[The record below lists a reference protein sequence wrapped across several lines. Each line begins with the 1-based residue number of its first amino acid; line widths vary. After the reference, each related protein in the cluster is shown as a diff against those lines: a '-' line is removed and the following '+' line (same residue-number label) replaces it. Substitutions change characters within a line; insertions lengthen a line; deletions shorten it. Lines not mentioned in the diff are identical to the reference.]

1 MNCRTVQVSFSAHLD
16 GLLSEE
22 ERHGLISHLDRC
34 HACESQFAQMVR
46 VRAAL
51 RRLPANVPPAQLST
65 SLQVMA
71 SKERVRRQYAGVS
84 ASDRF
89 RLWVDN
95 LMRPVALPFAGGF
108 LSAVLLFGML
118 LPTFTLRRGGGG
130 TDIPVALFTDPVVK
144 GQVQFPVFDDNG
156 MSSDIDVD
164 VTVDDQGRMVDYSL
178 PKGSMIENNPALRRA
193 LENKL
198 LLFTE
203 FAPATSFG
211 TPTYGKVRVSF
222 RRQSIEI
229 KS

>member
-1 MNCRTVQVSFSAHLD
+1 MNCRTVQISFSAHLD
-16 GLLSEE
+16 GLLSSEA
-22 ERHGLISHLDRC
+22 RHELISHLDRC
-34 HACESQFAQMVR
+34 GACETHFAQMVR

-51 RRLPANVPPAQLST
+51 RRLPAKVPPAQLST
-65 SLQVMA
+65 SLQVIA
-71 SKERVRRQYAGVS
+71 SKERARRWSAGVS

-89 RLWVDN
+89 RLWIDN
-95 LMRPVALPFAGGF
+95 LMRPLALPFAGGF
-108 LSAVLLFGML
+108 LSAVLLFGLL
-118 LPTFTLRRGGGG
+118 LPTFTMHRGDGGS
-130 TDIPVALFTDPVVK
+130 DIPVSLFTDPVVK

-156 MSSDIDVD
+156 MNSDIDVD
-164 VTVDDQGRMVDYSL
+164 VTVDNQGRMVDYSL
-178 PKGSMIENNPALRRA
+178 PKGSTIENNPALRRA

-203 FAPATSFG
+203 FAPATMFG

>member
-1 MNCRTVQVSFSAHLD
+1 
-16 GLLSEE
+16 
-22 ERHGLISHLDRC
+22 
-34 HACESQFAQMVR
+34 MVR

-65 SLQVMA
+65 SLHVMA
-71 SKERVRRQYAGVS
+71 SKDRARRQSVGLS

-95 LMRPVALPFAGGF
+95 LMRPVALPFAGGV
-108 LSAVLLFGML
+108 LSAVLLFGLL

-130 TDIPVALFTDPVVK
+130 SDIPVGLFTDPVVK
-144 GQVQFPVFDDNG
+144 GQVQYPVFDDNG
-156 MSSDIDVD
+156 MNADIDVD

-178 PKGSMIENNPALRRA
+178 PKGSTIENNPALRRA

-203 FAPATSFG
+203 FAPATNFG